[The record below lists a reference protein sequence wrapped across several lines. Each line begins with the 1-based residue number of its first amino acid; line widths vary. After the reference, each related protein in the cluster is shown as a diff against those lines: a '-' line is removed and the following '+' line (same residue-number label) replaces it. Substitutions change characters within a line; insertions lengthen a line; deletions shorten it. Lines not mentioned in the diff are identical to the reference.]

1 MTAATIIATE
11 RSAAWDGPA
20 PSVSVV
26 IATFNREGFLRELVA
41 ALEGQDLPR
50 DQLEVVLV
58 DNGSRDGTWDQLRQI
73 AQATSLRLLL
83 LRVEVNQGPAPGRN
97 AGVAASRGE
106 VVAITDDDCLPTP
119 GWAGHLRTA
128 FDGGADIVQGTVVAD
143 PAGLAGMGPWDHTI
157 WVTAPTPFFETC
169 NVAYRRTAFDRAGG
183 FDEDDP
189 LLHPPSGRAFGE
201 DACLAWEVQR
211 TGGTA
216 AFSEQA
222 VVHHRCIPSTYARW
236 LTDQR
241 QLERFPG
248 LARRSPLVARW
259 LHMGVFLEPRS
270 RRFDL
275 AVGAVIATV
284 AAVAVTRSPWPLLL
298 MVLMVPWVRDRWGN
312 SRHRVGGDRR
322 AAVGVFGRLAWSDA
336 VGLACMLR
344 GSLRYRR
351 LVI

>member
-1 MTAATIIATE
+1 
-11 RSAAWDGPA
+11 
-20 PSVSVV
+20 
-26 IATFNREGFLRELVA
+26 
-41 ALEGQDLPR
+41 
-50 DQLEVVLV
+50 
-58 DNGSRDGTWDQLRQI
+58 
-73 AQATSLRLLL
+73 
-83 LRVEVNQGPAPGRN
+83 
-97 AGVAASRGE
+97 
-106 VVAITDDDCLPTP
+106 VAITDDDCLPTP
-119 GWAGHLRTA
+119 GWASHVRQA
-128 FDGGADIVQGTVVAD
+128 FEGGADVVQGTVVAD

-216 AFSEQA
+216 AFTELA

-236 LTDQR
+236 LADQR

-248 LARRSPLVARW
+248 LARRSPLVAGW
-259 LHMGVFLEPRS
+259 LHQGVFLEPRS

-275 AVGAVIATV
+275 AV
-284 AAVAVTRSPWPLLL
+284 VAVLAMVVAVGLAGSLWPLVLL
-298 MVLMVPWVRDRWGN
+298 ALVVPWLRDRWGN
-312 SRHRVGGDRR
+312 SRHRVGGSRR
-322 AAVGVFGRLAWSDA
+322 AAIGVFGRLAWSDA
-336 VGLACMLR
+336 VGLAWMVR
-344 GSLRYRR
+344 GSIRYRR